1 MSRRTNSKRKFPI
14 PDPVYNSYLVS
25 LLTVRI
31 LKSGKKTLAQKII
44 KKTFNRIKER
54 TNKNPMKVFE
64 RAVQNVRPRVEVK
77 ATRVGS
83 STYQVPI
90 DVSNFRSTNLSL
102 RWIVKFARK
111 RSGRAFAIKLA
122 NELIESS
129 KGFGNA
135 IRKKEE
141 THRMAKANKAFTY
154 LKSRFNSR

>member
-1 MSRRTNSKRKFPI
+1 MSRRTNLKREFPI
-14 PDPVYNSYLVS
+14 PDPAYNSYLVS

-44 KKTFNRIKER
+44 KKTFDLIKER
-54 TNKNPMKVFE
+54 TNKNPIKVFE
-64 RAVQNVRPRVEVK
+64 KAVQNARPRVEVK

-90 DVSNFRSTNLSL
+90 EISNFRSTNLSL
-102 RWIVKFARK
+102 RWLVKFARE

-122 NELIESS
+122 NELIDSS

-141 THRMAKANKAFTY
+141 THRMAKANKAFAH
-154 LKSRFNSR
+154 LQSRFSSR